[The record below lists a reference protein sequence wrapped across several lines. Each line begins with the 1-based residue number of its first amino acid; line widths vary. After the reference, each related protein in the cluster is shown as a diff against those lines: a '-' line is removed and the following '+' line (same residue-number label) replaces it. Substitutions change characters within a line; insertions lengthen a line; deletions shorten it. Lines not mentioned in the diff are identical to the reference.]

1 MKTWRRARNGERCG
15 YCPDRVFKGPR
26 GDDPG
31 EPVLLVDGLKRCQ
44 ACAKARYGE
53 DVPVPFPEPEI
64 AVATVARKPAFASV
78 SKLAT
83 DYTARLLGER
93 E

>member
-1 MKTWRRARNGERCG
+1 MGRMRTWRRAYKGHRCG
-15 YCPDRVFKGPR
+15 FCGKVFDG
-26 GDDPG
+26 G
-31 EPVLLVDGLKRCQ
+31 EPLLEIGSSPLKRCQ

-64 AVATVARKPAFASV
+64 AVATVVTRKPAFASV

-83 DYTARLLGER
+83 DYTARLLGEK